1 LDALFRCYDADTS
14 GGIDYK
20 EFASQLFGRDVG
32 GATPSRGAATAEDLL
47 ERLRTKLASR
57 GSRGIIG
64 LSKQFRIMDDN
75 HSMSLDKY
83 EFNKAMQDYMLGFTE
98 GEIGRLFSFFDYD
111 RSGLVEY
118 DEFIRTVRGPM
129 NPNRKAV
136 VAKAFTV
143 LDKDKGGFVDIN
155 DIRGTYNAS
164 RHPDVLAGKKT
175 EQQILQEFLET
186 FETAHNMRN
195 NDAPDH
201 IVTKAEFE
209 EYYNNISASIDRDD
223 YFEAMMN
230 SAWNLDGSRVTKKG
244 WASDDT
250 GAAKVGA
257 GAARP

>member
-1 LDALFRCYDADTS
+1 
-14 GGIDYK
+14 
-20 EFASQLFGRDVG
+20 
-32 GATPSRGAATAEDLL
+32 
-47 ERLRTKLASR
+47 
-57 GSRGIIG
+57 
-64 LSKQFRIMDDN
+64 
-75 HSMSLDKY
+75 
-83 EFNKAMQDYMLGFTE
+83 MLGFSE

-129 NPNRKAV
+129 NPNRKAI
-136 VAKAFTV
+136 VAKAFAV

-155 DIRGTYNAS
+155 DIRGVYNAS
-164 RHPDVLAGKKT
+164 KHPDVLAGKKT

-223 YFEAMMN
+223 YFELMMN

-250 GAAKVGA
+250 APAKGGKAPQRGGGVASALGGNAQHVHKKDKEGALPPMNYTEAQLVETFRTKL
-257 GAARP
+257 AARGNRGIMGLGR